1 MFKNVSLGTYYP
13 GNSVL
18 HRLQAR
24 TKLLLLLWF
33 IIFLTIA
40 NNHFWHFAPYIVLL
54 ILALLAVALSGVRP
68 HHMWQ
73 RMRLLV
79 LFALIGAVPTLFTT
93 DSESSVKPLYHIG
106 PFTFSFAL
114 VRWTIIAY
122 GALLTLYI
130 LLHFLPIPALQKL
143 LQKRRF
149 KRSRIPLILLTLIVI
164 VLLWFTRNIP
174 LTNTFPVGPFVITDL
189 GVWLLAS
196 FSAVFLALFTFSLL
210 LTMTTAPIALIEGMT
225 LLLTPLRWLKLPVEE
240 FALMTLIALR
250 FIPTLIEEVEQL
262 IKAQTSRGADY
273 SQGTIRERV
282 QSLIALFVPFM
293 QGVLRRAADLSTAL
307 EARGYEVEGKR
318 TLLYEKSL
326 GGIDYMVLCVVGVIT
341 VGSLVV

>member
-1 MFKNVSLGTYYP
+1 
-13 GNSVL
+13 
-18 HRLQAR
+18 
-24 TKLLLLLWF
+24 
-33 IIFLTIA
+33 
-40 NNHFWHFAPYIVLL
+40 
-54 ILALLAVALSGVRP
+54 
-68 HHMWQ
+68 
-73 RMRLLV
+73 
-79 LFALIGAVPTLFTT
+79 
-93 DSESSVKPLYHIG
+93 
-106 PFTFSFAL
+106 
-114 VRWTIIAY
+114 
-122 GALLTLYI
+122 
-130 LLHFLPIPALQKL
+130 
-143 LQKRRF
+143 
-149 KRSRIPLILLTLIVI
+149 
-164 VLLWFTRNIP
+164 
-174 LTNTFPVGPFVITDL
+174 VITDL